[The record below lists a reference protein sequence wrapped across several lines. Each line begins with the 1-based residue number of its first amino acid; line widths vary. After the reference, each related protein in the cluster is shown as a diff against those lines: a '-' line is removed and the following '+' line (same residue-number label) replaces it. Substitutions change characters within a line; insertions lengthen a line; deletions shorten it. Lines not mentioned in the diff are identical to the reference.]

1 MARLGQQYLPLDWQ
15 AVEEAP
21 DLDRLRLVLEDLPD
35 EGLMRRLESRRWG
48 ERAGEVELP
57 VGAASAR
64 PPADERALAG
74 TAA

>member
-48 ERAGEVELP
+48 RP
-57 VGAASAR
+57 DGASVR
-64 PPADERALAG
+64 VKWNCLLA
-74 TAA
+74 